1 MPEKEIEI
9 KTNNGMEIPDYAI
22 EAIARSLLPIIQT
35 YYESDAGKKDLA
47 EWQAKQT
54 KKVQIA

>member
-9 KTNNGMEIPDYAI
+9 KNNSEMDIPDYAI

-35 YYESDAGKKDLA
+35 YYESDAGKQELA
-47 EWQAKQT
+47 EWQAKQA
-54 KKVQIA
+54 KKCK

>member
-9 KTNNGMEIPDYAI
+9 KNNSEMDIPDYAI

-35 YYESDAGKKDLA
+35 YYESDAGKRDLA
-47 EWQAKQT
+47 EWQAKQA
-54 KKVQIA
+54 KKCR

>member
-9 KTNNGMEIPDYAI
+9 KNNSVMDIPDYAI

-35 YYESDAGKKDLA
+35 YYESDAGKRDLA
-47 EWQAKQT
+47 EWQAKQA
-54 KKVQIA
+54 KKCR

>member
-1 MPEKEIEI
+1 MPEKEIAI
-9 KTNNGMEIPDYAI
+9 KNDSGMEIPDYAI

-47 EWQAKQT
+47 EWQAKQR
-54 KKVQIA
+54 KKCR

>member
-9 KTNNGMEIPDYAI
+9 KNDSGMEIPDYAI

-47 EWQAKQT
+47 EWQAKQR
-54 KKVQIA
+54 KKCR

>member
-9 KTNNGMEIPDYAI
+9 KNNSEMDIPDYDI

-35 YYESDAGKKDLA
+35 YYESDAGKRDLS
-47 EWQAKQT
+47 ELQAKQA
-54 KKVQIA
+54 KKCR

>member
-9 KTNNGMEIPDYAI
+9 KNNSEMEIPDYAI

-35 YYESDAGKKDLA
+35 YYESDAGKRDLA
-47 EWQAKQT
+47 EWQAKQA
-54 KKVQIA
+54 KKCR